1 MEKFNS
7 FLLTL
12 LVLFCSLVT
21 LSCPN
26 PTPEG
31 YFLSTVE
38 LEGTSFENIRDTD
51 NEFVIR
57 LNNAIF
63 KDTLSQTDYVTEWV
77 TAPKIDGINYQ
88 VKNISRDLSE
98 VCIRLIGEPTVA
110 IPQTPLEI
118 EIPSSYFK
126 NNPGNLP
133 VNTKK
138 STIKINNQ
146 SIKFVASDTT
156 ISGERGEVITP
167 TEITLTL
174 ENALFAPLEEGSVLS
189 TWFHPIVDGLE
200 YKAKNAVPQ
209 GGSNTLTIVVSGT
222 PKVRKE
228 DTFKITVEKSNLIV
242 EKSIKTLMAQGEL
255 SYAIVY
261 PETTASMSATVIDGI
276 LDNPI
281 EKTFD
286 IVLAKGQFN
295 KSVLNSK
302 INPWIYNSDKT
313 QTGVING
320 LTYTITNV
328 SDDLKTATVSVS
340 GTLTKDDSITYP
352 IDDEFAIVIP
362 KTAILDQ
369 DTDVEVNTNGS
380 HYHIQDTPKVMAL
393 FDTKL
398 EVYAAKN
405 GEAINANGK
414 INLNY
419 GHFVD
424 SIAIDTPI
432 TSWFKLESDATIDTV
447 GLEAKVISVSNK
459 SGEKEASVL
468 TFALSGVA
476 TDIVDSLLSVTLAQD
491 LYEPNAA
498 EAGEKE
504 DLVVNTL
511 QSFLNVTDISIA
523 DTALGNA
530 IIDGETGSAIT
541 DTFITIKLDDDHKFT
556 GLTEL
561 VGKENQIASWFYK
574 KDGNDYKPFVITG
587 LKYTL
592 SEVTGNE
599 LKLKISGN
607 AEKNA
612 DVTAYPIQDGI
623 VVMVSKDYI
632 EKNLK
637 TVYVETKTSYNI
649 GKSSVVKLDKDKIS
663 AFRNKS
669 LSTNLTLSIEDGEFD
684 TAKITEKKDE
694 IASWFTLD
702 GEGSIADLTFA
713 LGGTPT
719 ISSFVVSV
727 SKNASTALADSD
739 IMLSKI
745 DVKVP
750 SYAISGATRDKT
762 MKEAI
767 TYDLRNYPT
776 ATVIS
781 GEDFNAAINALEKS
795 YDYTIRLKNARF
807 TNVSGAANVKTWFTE
822 GPDLSYTVKTVTN
835 TADQDINDV
844 AKAYSDI
851 VITIKGTPTM
861 AVSKDMAITIPSDS
875 IEYYDTVSNV
885 AKTSVTPTFM
895 EQYKFEIVDLSV
907 AIDTTAT
914 FGENGIYASVG
925 KGFYNNETGKNEFEI
940 PLTLSNG
947 GFKAIDTNTSLLQW
961 FTESPDAASSFLSYD
976 FTGIT
981 ANVKEA
987 VKDGDKSLTIVLS
1000 GIPEENNS
1008 VSNTKVMTLYI
1019 PKEYIMYEL
1028 NNLKLISSVNYNIK
1042 QKSFAL
1048 EDEEGDTSF
1057 KIDGYDGLEIETKT
1071 FSIELSNAE
1080 FNHDIV
1086 KSNAD
1091 ITDWVKNDSRN
1102 TAEFLSKFS
1111 RLVVKVVSAS
1121 GNSLTRAIFTLNATT
1136 TSPVNTPFYF
1146 TIPKDHLKGEGFGIE
1161 SSLEDCTWNIIKEP
1175 ILTKVGSDNFIAA
1188 VNGESKENQYTISIE
1203 NGLFNSTTL
1212 TPLLGK
1218 DISSF
1223 FSNTVVGLSYTLMSI
1238 ASDAKSIVV
1247 AISGVPTQIPDPSQ
1261 SSIDFKVSRTYI
1273 TPSGV
1278 SYHPGGYTSSS
1289 VTLGTY
1295 NIYDVSAEVSE
1306 TSAVVF
1312 GIVNQETSKDITI
1325 NLRGGASF
1333 KALGA
1338 TTDVSSWFRD
1348 ASGNQRNIDGLSYK
1362 IKSDVVDR
1370 STSATI
1376 TISGKPTAIVDDT
1389 LYITIP
1395 YTAITNDLKTIL
1407 AEDRGAKYGIGDAVA
1422 ASSKIWAESE
1432 KTLHESQDITITL
1445 NGLEFDDSVQDL
1457 DSSTITG
1464 FFTYTKKG
1472 VTRSADDFSWLSY
1485 AFKELSTDKKRLT
1498 LFVSGT
1504 PEASSEGGE
1513 YSINITF
1520 PASAIKNASMPV
1532 MVETD
1537 QNLIIQVVSRS
1548 SFTWNLYDSASFAK
1562 RNISESDTVK
1572 FSENKSLTKMADGTE
1587 ITFENAD
1594 TALIATGT
1602 ESEFSFAGLKRRGYK
1617 VAGLSKTIGGD
1628 IVYPASTFVHPN
1640 GSFYMF
1646 LTGDEVQNG
1655 NTQDYY
1661 VVWEPDAEMTTA
1673 SGLKAWTPTDTS
1685 NGGTVLPSTFSLSG
1699 ISKLDDSI
1707 VTDKEKYTASDYLDY
1722 SMYNE
1727 VYLPVMGYN
1736 FAITG
1741 DDRGDYIVQTPKDLQ
1756 ESMMNE
1762 EIQYDFAISED
1773 VFTGYT
1779 LETLRTWNNTLPI
1792 DKQFELPTYTDT
1804 FEAQPPIPEYD
1815 ESTGVTSYNTVSY
1828 GIAGTSIKDIAP
1840 VAPLDVSYPLNYV
1853 APSQAI
1859 VIANAMT
1866 AYYNAHTSSE
1876 KLTYAYATDFRP
1888 ASEGSDTIVRK
1899 MKDAIYL
1906 ISDTND
1912 LYVNIY
1918 HNSDLT
1924 KHNGPACI
1932 EATGFRL
1939 PTGKEYHI
1947 ASSIIPA
1954 SDYEDDTAIY
1964 NISKVWNELSDSP
1977 ITYTYAGTLY
1987 PQQQLFNQVSG
1998 AKTPNSSA
2006 TSLTEADCTEYSW
2019 YLNNAT
2025 PDAEGKIYAHGFKK
2039 ANGTIKDKKTNN
2051 IGLYGMSGN
2060 VSQWVDNTYQGILM
2074 RHSCGLF
2081 SANLDF
2087 LASSYLAFAKGNT
2100 VTKKNAQYGLRLART
2115 IV

>member
-1 MEKFNS
+1 MKKFNS

-12 LVLFCSLVT
+12 LVLFCSLVAI
-21 LSCPN
+21 SCPN

-38 LEGTSFENIRDTD
+38 LEGTNFESIRDTD
-51 NEFVIR
+51 NEFVVR

-63 KDTLSQTDYVTEWV
+63 KDTLNMTDYVTDWV

-88 VKNISRDLSE
+88 VKAISRDFTE
-98 VCIRLIGEPTVA
+98 VHIRLVGEPTQS
-110 IPQTPLEI
+110 IPQTPLEV

-126 NNPGNLP
+126 ENPGNVP

-138 STIKINNQ
+138 STIKINDQ

-156 ISGERGEVITP
+156 ISGERGTALTP
-167 TEITLTL
+167 TEITFTL
-174 ENALFAPLEEGSVLS
+174 ENALFAPLEEGSSLS
-189 TWFHPIVDGLE
+189 NWFHPVVDGLE

-209 GGSNTLTIVVSGT
+209 GGSNTLTVVVSGT

-242 EKSIKTLMAQGEL
+242 EKNLKTLMAQGEL

-261 PETTASMSATVIDGI
+261 PETTASMSATVIDGV

-286 IVLAKGQFN
+286 IVLSKGQFN

-313 QTGVING
+313 ASGVING
-320 LTYTITNV
+320 LTYTITNI
-328 SDDLKTATVSVS
+328 SEDLKTATISVS

-352 IDDEFAIVIP
+352 IDDEFAVVIP

-380 HYHIQDTPKVMAL
+380 HYHIQDTPKAMAL

-398 EVYAAKN
+398 EIYAAKN
-405 GEAINANGK
+405 GEVVNANGK

-432 TSWFKLESDATIDTV
+432 TSWFKLENNATIDTV
-447 GLEAKVISVSNK
+447 GLEAKVTSVSNK
-459 SGEKEASVL
+459 SGEKETSVL
-468 TFALSGVA
+468 AFTLSGVA
-476 TDIVDSLLSVTLAQD
+476 TDIVDSLLSVTLAGD
-491 LYEPNAA
+491 LYEPNAT
-498 EAGEKE
+498 EASEKE

-523 DTALGNA
+523 DTAPGNA

-541 DTFITIKLDDDHKFT
+541 DAFITIKLDDDHKFT

-561 VGKENQIASWFYK
+561 IGKENQISSWFYK

-612 DVTAYPIQDGI
+612 DVSTYPITDGI

-632 EKNLK
+632 ERNLK

-669 LSTNLTLSIEDGEFD
+669 LSTNLILSIEDGKFD

-694 IASWFTLD
+694 IASWFTLN

-713 LGGTPT
+713 LSGTPT
-719 ISSFVVSV
+719 TSSFVVSV
-727 SKNASTALADSD
+727 SKNASTALADND
-739 IMLSKI
+739 IQLSKI

-795 YDYTIRLKNARF
+795 YDYTIRLRNARF
-807 TNVSGAANVKTWFTE
+807 TNVSGAANVKTWFT
-822 GPDLSYTVKTVTN
+822 GSPDLSYTVKTVTN
-835 TADQDINDV
+835 TADQDIND
-844 AKAYSDI
+844 ASKAYSDI
-851 VITIKGTPTM
+851 VITIKGTPTT
-861 AVSKDMAITIPSDS
+861 AVSTNMAITIPTDN

-885 AKTSVTPTFM
+885 AKTSVTPTFT
-895 EQYKFEIVDLSV
+895 EQYKFEIVELSV

-925 KGFYNNETGKNEFEI
+925 KGFYNNATGKNEFEI
-940 PLTLSNG
+940 PLTLSNS
-947 GFKAIDTNTSLLQW
+947 GFKAIDTSTSLLPW
-961 FTESPDAASSFLSYD
+961 FTESPDAPSSFLSYD

-1000 GIPEENNS
+1000 GIPKANNS
-1008 VSNTKVMTLYI
+1008 ASNTKLMTLYI

-1028 NNLKLISSVNYNIK
+1028 NNLKFVSSVNYNIK

-1057 KIDGYDGLEIETKT
+1057 KIDGYNGLEIETKT

-1086 KSNAD
+1086 KSNGD
-1091 ITDWVKNDSRN
+1091 ITDWVKKDSRN

-1111 RLVVKVVSAS
+1111 RLEVKVVTASA
-1121 GNSLTRAIFTLNATT
+1121 NNLTRATFTLNATT
-1136 TSPVNTPFYF
+1136 TSLVNTPFYF
-1146 TIPKDHLKGEGFGIE
+1146 TIPKDHLKGEVFGIE
-1161 SSLEDCTWNIIKEP
+1161 SSLENCTWNIIKEP
-1175 ILTKVGSDNFIAA
+1175 TLTKVGSDNFIAA
-1188 VNGESKENQYTISIE
+1188 VNGEAKENQYTVSIA
-1203 NGLFNSTTL
+1203 NGLFNSTAL
-1212 TPLLGK
+1212 SPFVDK
-1218 DISSF
+1218 DISAF
-1223 FSNTVVGLSYTLMSI
+1223 FSNTVQGLSYTLKSI

-1247 AISGVPTQIPDPSQ
+1247 SISGIPTQIPDPSQ
-1261 SSIDFKVSRTYI
+1261 NSIDFEISKTYI

-1278 SYHPGGYTSSS
+1278 SYHPGAYTSSS

-1338 TTDVSSWFRD
+1338 TTDVSSWFKD
-1348 ASGNQRNIDGLSYK
+1348 ASGNQRNIDGLTYK
-1362 IKSDVVDR
+1362 IKSDVAAR
-1370 STSATI
+1370 SQSAII
-1376 TISGKPTAIVDDT
+1376 TISGKPTVIVDDT

-1395 YTAITNDLKTIL
+1395 YTAITNDLKTIV
-1407 AEDRGAKYGIGDAVA
+1407 AEGRGAKYGIGNAVA
-1422 ASSKIWAESE
+1422 EKSKIWAESE
-1432 KTLHESQDITITL
+1432 KTLHESQDITVTL
-1445 NGLEFDDSVQDL
+1445 NGLEFEDSVADL
-1457 DSSTITG
+1457 DSSTITS
-1464 FFTYTKKG
+1464 FFSYTKKG

-1485 AFKELSTDKKRLT
+1485 AFKELSTDKKSLT
-1498 LFVSGT
+1498 LSVSGT

-1520 PASAIKNASMPV
+1520 PSTAIKNASMDV
-1532 MVETD
+1532 VVETD

-1548 SFTWNLYDSASFAK
+1548 PFTWNLYDSASFAK

-1587 ITFENAD
+1587 VTFLDDEA
-1594 TALIATGT
+1594 ALIATGT

-1661 VVWEPDAEMTTA
+1661 VVWEPDTEMTTT

-1685 NGGTVLPSTFSLSG
+1685 NGGTVLPGTFSLSG

-1707 VTDKEKYTASDYLDY
+1707 VTDKAKYTASDYLDY
-1722 SMYNE
+1722 GVYNE
-1727 VYLPVMGYN
+1727 VYLPVKGYN

-1741 DDRGDYIVQTPKDLQ
+1741 DDRGDYLTIPTSQLK

-1762 EIQYDFAISED
+1762 EMPSDFVIAED
-1773 VFTGYT
+1773 VFTGYI
-1779 LETLRTWNNTLPI
+1779 LETLRTWNNTLPS
-1792 DKQFELPTYTDT
+1792 DKQFELPTYSDT
-1804 FEAQPPIPEYD
+1804 LEAQPPIPEYD
-1815 ESTGVTSYNTVSY
+1815 ESTGVTSYNKVSY
-1828 GIAGTSIKDIAP
+1828 GITGTSTRDIAP
-1840 VAPLDVSYPLNYV
+1840 VAPLDISYPLNYV
-1853 APSQAI
+1853 SPTQVI

-1866 AYYNAHTSSE
+1866 AYYNAHTTGE
-1876 KLTYAYATDFRP
+1876 KLTYAYATDFKP

-1899 MKDAIYL
+1899 MKDAIHL
-1906 ISDTND
+1906 ISDTNS
-1912 LYVNIY
+1912 LYQDIY
-1918 HNSDLT
+1918 MNRDLT

-1939 PTGKEYHI
+1939 PTGKEYHV
-1947 ASSIIPA
+1947 ASSIIPR

-1964 NISKVWNELSDSP
+1964 DITKVWNEESSDP

-1987 PQQQLFNQVSG
+1987 PQQQLLNQVSG
-1998 AKTPNSSA
+1998 AKTPNSGA
-2006 TSLTEADCTEYSW
+2006 TSLTDADCTEYSW

-2025 PDAEGKIYAHGFKK
+2025 PDAEGKIYTHGFKK
-2039 ANGTIKDKKTNN
+2039 ANGTIKDKKANN

-2060 VSQWVDNTYQGILM
+2060 VYQWVDTTYNSFM
-2074 RHSCGLF
+2074 MKHSCGAI
-2081 SANLDF
+2081 SAKLD
-2087 LASSYLAFAKGNT
+2087 LLSSSNVTILSGNNT
-2100 VTKKNAQYGLRLART
+2100 TKTNPQNGLRLART